1 MIKSMIKVK
10 AKYENRVLKPLEKL
24 ALEEGEEVEIEIQT
38 SVVNRTYAV
47 SKLSDDVIENIL
59 ETTESGE

>member
-10 AKYENRVLKPLEKL
+10 AKYENNVLKPLEKL